1 MEDEEEGQ
9 LRVAAAIRR
18 ADAEAA
24 EGALADQIRARI
36 ERLKAEAR
44 ELEKKLHTSGGA
56 DKAPSE
62 VPAAPRAGPSKRAK
76 RKPAPKT
83 KKTPKPVKTPKRAE
97 TPEPERTP
105 SRGDQEEEEEEE
117 NDEDDSEVEL
127 PDNKS
132 ASQSGVFILY

>member
-9 LRVAAAIRR
+9 LRAEEAIRR

-24 EGALADQIRARI
+24 DGALADQIRGRI

-117 NDEDDSEVEL
+117 NDEDNSEVEL
-127 PDNKS
+127 PDNIS